1 MTTKIKIITG
11 FIVMVVL
18 LGGVSLIGFRG
29 LNSASTLF
37 LEFNR
42 LSSLNVVTSDSVSS
56 INASAYYL
64 EKFMRLSDD
73 KDMDRSIAAQEK
85 TLAAAQEAFDH
96 TVVPERK
103 KMMEQT
109 VTRLRE
115 YVDTL
120 REMKNGFAPW
130 YDEYMQVIEPA
141 FEASEN
147 ILGEVGDLA
156 LQAGNSAALG
166 QINDVWR
173 MLVSLSRAID
183 SFRLRGSAENASGVD
198 KLLEQAKAVNER
210 FHASLVTEA
219 GDRAFSE
226 YQGRY
231 DAIVRAYQRH
241 RDKVM
246 RAEDLLARTY
256 TWDVQLEESLHA
268 VSSGAHADQE
278 KRQVEIIASNSS
290 AEFFMLVSSTIGLLI
305 GVFFAVF
312 IVVGLISVLNRTTKF
327 AQAIAD
333 GDFDYDAGIREK
345 GEIGKM
351 AEAMRHIPETLKRII
366 RAGHDITASIET
378 GRLRTRMD
386 TAAFHGAYADL
397 AHSINHLG
405 IAYTNIIDFSP
416 TPTMACDSQCKIVFL
431 NKAAQSVLDG
441 EPLNSLCSDQL
452 RSPFCNTA
460 QCLGKRCMSANGL
473 VSSDVELNP
482 QGKHLDVSVTA
493 LPLSDE
499 KGKAIGFFEFLTD
512 LTTIK
517 NAQRTLQQATSE
529 ASGISS
535 RVAAASEELAAQV
548 EEISRGAE
556 MQRTRV
562 ESTASAMTEMNSTVL
577 EVAKNAGTASEQ
589 SDQTRIKATEGA
601 GLVNNVVRA
610 INAVNTTA
618 VNLQNNMRELGKQAE
633 GIGDV
638 MNVISDIA
646 DQTNLLALNA
656 AIEAARAGDAG
667 RGFAVVAD
675 EVRKLAEKT
684 MSATQEVGN
693 SIKAIQ
699 QSAHTNIDE
708 MGNAVQ
714 SISEATE
721 LANQSGAAMTDI
733 VNMASVNSSAV
744 ASIATA
750 AEEQSATAEEIH
762 RALEEISRVVSDTSE
777 GMVQSSSAV
786 QDLAHTAA
794 ELRRVMEGLQ

>member
-11 FIVMVVL
+11 FIVMILL
-18 LGGVSLIGFRG
+18 LGGVSFIAFRG
-29 LNSASTLF
+29 LNGVSTLF
-37 LEFNR
+37 LEFSR
-42 LSSLNVVTSDSVSS
+42 LATLNVATSESVSG

-64 EKFMRLSDD
+64 EKFMRLSDGT
-73 KDMDRSIAAQEK
+73 DMDRSIAAQEK
-85 TLAAAQEAFDH
+85 TLAAARKAFDQ

-103 KMMEQT
+103 KKMEQT

-120 REMKNGFAPW
+120 KEMKNDFAPW
-130 YDEYMQVIEPA
+130 YDEYIRVIEPA
-141 FEASEN
+141 FEASEK

-156 LQAGNSAALG
+156 LRAGDSAVLG

-173 MLVSLSRAID
+173 MLVSLNRGID
-183 SFRLRGSAENASGVD
+183 SFRLRGGAENAAEVD
-198 KLLEQAKAVNER
+198 KLLEQTKAVNDR
-210 FHASLVTEA
+210 FHASLSTEE
-219 GDRAFSE
+219 GNRAFSE
-226 YQGRY
+226 YQGKY
-231 DAIVRAYQRH
+231 DAIVRAYESR
-241 RDKVM
+241 KTEVM
-246 RAEDLLARTY
+246 KAENLLARTY
-256 TWDVQLEESLHA
+256 AWDAELEESILN
-268 VSSGAHADQE
+268 VSREANADQE
-278 KRQVEIIASNSS
+278 KRQAEIIASNSS
-290 AEFFMLVSSTIGLLI
+290 TEFSMLLSSAVGLLI
-305 GVFFAVF
+305 GVLFAVY
-312 IVVGLISVLNRTTKF
+312 IIVGLISVLNRVAKF
-327 AQAIAD
+327 AQAVAD
-333 GDFDYDAGIREK
+333 GDFAHDAGIREK

-366 RAGHDITASIET
+366 RAGHDFADSIET
-378 GRLRTRMD
+378 GRLRTRLD

-397 AHSINHLG
+397 AHSINYVG
-405 IAYTNIIDFSP
+405 IAYTNIIDFTP
-416 TPTMACDSQCKIVFL
+416 IPTMACDTACRILFL

-441 EPLNSLCSDQL
+441 EPLNSLCSDQMQ
-452 RSPFCNTA
+452 SPSCNTA
-460 QCLGKRCMSANGL
+460 QCLGKSCMSANSL
-473 VSSDVELNP
+473 VSSDIELNP
-482 QGKHLDVSVTA
+482 RGKHLDVSVTA

-499 KGKAIGFFEFLTD
+499 KGKCVGFLEFLTD

-517 NAQRTLQQATSE
+517 DTQRALRQIASQ
-529 ASGISS
+529 ASGISN

-562 ESTASAMTEMNSTVL
+562 ENTASAMTEMNSTVL

-601 GLVNNVVRA
+601 GLVGKVVRA
-610 INAVNTTA
+610 INTVNTAA
-618 VNLQNNMRELGKQAE
+618 VNLQNNMLGLGKQAE
-633 GIGDV
+633 SIGDV

-656 AIEAARAGDAG
+656 AIEAARAGEAG

-699 QSAHTNIDE
+699 QSAHTNITE

-714 SISEATE
+714 SINEATE

-733 VNMASVNSSAV
+733 VQMASVNSSVV

-750 AEEQSATAEEIH
+750 AEEQSATSEEIH
-762 RALEEISRVVSDTSE
+762 RALEEINRVVSDTSE
-777 GMVQSSSAV
+777 GMIQSSSAV

-794 ELRRVMEGLQ
+794 ELRRAMEGLQ